1 MTAYLSLVFIL
12 LVSFTGSMIES
23 ASIQN
28 AKNYGRADMNRAM
41 ESVFAEYQKELL
53 EDYDIFALEGSYETG
68 RYSEDLLK
76 GRLGYYGA
84 GSMEHKVRA
93 IEFLTDQGGRA
104 FYRQA
109 AAYMEHKYGL
119 SAFRG
124 QEGDATLWR
133 QQEQEAKKVQ
143 EQERQ
148 QQQELS
154 DLLEQEEGALPE
166 KDNPIAHV
174 DKLKSSPLLDLVTPK
189 EMTVSQKV
197 IRLEETAS
205 HRSLQEGYGEFTQGE
220 EETGALSDVLFGEYL
235 MDHFSGATEGKDT
248 GALDY
253 ELEYLRAG

>member
-1 MTAYLSLVFIL
+1 
-12 LVSFTGSMIES
+12 MIES

-28 AKNYGRADMNRAM
+28 AKNYSRADMNRAM

-68 RYSEDLLK
+68 RYSEESSERTAWVL
-76 GRLGYYGA
+76 RA

-109 AAYMEHKYGL
+109 AAIWSTNTGCPL
-119 SAFRG
+119 PGTGRG
-124 QEGDATLWR
+124 RHAL
-133 QQEQEAKKVQ
+133 EAAGAGG
-143 EQERQ
+143 
-148 QQQELS
+148 
-154 DLLEQEEGALPE
+154 EEGPGTGEGTAAGAVGSSGAGGGSLPE

-205 HRSLQEGYGEFTQGE
+205 HRTFRRDMEHLPREKKKQGRCRTSYSE
-220 EETGALSDVLFGEYL
+220 SI
-235 MDHFSGATEGKDT
+235 
-248 GALDY
+248 
-253 ELEYLRAG
+253 